1 MRQWR
6 NWMSIWESEKQ
17 LYIWELD
24 SDLRIGRRSES
35 YIYESIEYCWILQTR
50 DEPGRGTKR
59 VAPDS
64 DGQEKPEEEEK
75 EPDDEV
81 K

>member
-1 MRQWR
+1 M
-6 NWMSIWESEKQ
+6 NGTLIWE
-17 LYIWELD
+17 YPNI
-24 SDLRIGRRSES
+24 
-35 YIYESIEYCWILQTR
+35 QTR

-59 VAPDS
+59 GAPDS

>member
-1 MRQWR
+1 MVLKQWWR
-6 NWMSIWESEKQ
+6 RDKTRFKVHCTSTLADPNPNHNLTLNNINEWE
-17 LYIWELD
+17 
-24 SDLRIGRRSES
+24 
-35 YIYESIEYCWILQTR
+35 ILQTR
-50 DEPGRGTKR
+50 DEPGRGTKKG
-59 VAPDS
+59 VPDS

>member
-1 MRQWR
+1 MRIGR
-6 NWMSIWESEKQ
+6 RLET
-17 LYIWELD
+17 
-24 SDLRIGRRSES
+24 GRRSES
-35 YIYESIEYCWILQTR
+35 YIYKSIEYCWILQTR

-59 VAPDS
+59 GAPDS

-75 EPDDEV
+75 EKEPDDEV